1 MAGTHFARKQNTA
14 FEGERLGRRS
24 QVREVWNRFK
34 KRKISVIGL
43 GIIAFLVLVTIFA
56 NVLAPY
62 DFSYQDLASRLQ
74 LPSMAHP
81 FGTDAFGRDILT
93 RILYG
98 GRTSLLV
105 SLLGCLIA
113 LGGGAI
119 VGSVA
124 GFYSG
129 KADILLMRLMDV
141 ISAVPGVL
149 LAVVIS
155 SALGTGVWQT
165 AMAVSISG
173 IPSSARM
180 LRATVLSIRGPEY
193 VEAARAPCST
203 PVGRT
208 SGISGR

>member
-98 GRTSLLV
+98 GRTSLLCRCWAA
-105 SLLGCLIA
+105 SSPLAAA
-113 LGGGAI
+113 L
-119 VGSVA
+119 
-124 GFYSG
+124 
-129 KADILLMRLMDV
+129 
-141 ISAVPGVL
+141 
-149 LAVVIS
+149 S
-155 SALGTGVWQT
+155 SA
-165 AMAVSISG
+165 
-173 IPSSARM
+173 P
-180 LRATVLSIRGPEY
+180 
-193 VEAARAPCST
+193 
-203 PVGRT
+203 
-208 SGISGR
+208 